1 MVSKRE
7 LRESLY
13 NEHLKKKSVLQFQ
26 FCSQKIQILS
36 SFHFHFLF
44 SYFINNIEK
53 IHNYTDNIIQKQE
66 CILCTST
73 CRVDFLVYNIDKT
86 SVIINNT

>member
-13 NEHLKKKSVLQFQ
+13 NEHLKKKCSSVSILFK
-26 FCSQKIQILS
+26 SQKIQILS
-36 SFHFHFLF
+36 SFHLYFLF

-73 CRVDFLVYNIDKT
+73 CRVDFLVYTIDKT
-86 SVIINNT
+86 SVINNT